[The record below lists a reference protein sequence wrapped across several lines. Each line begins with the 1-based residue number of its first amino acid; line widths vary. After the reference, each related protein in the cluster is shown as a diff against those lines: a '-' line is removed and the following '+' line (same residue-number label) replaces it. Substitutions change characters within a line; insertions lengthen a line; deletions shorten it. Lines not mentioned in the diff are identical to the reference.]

1 MSTTTDPDGGLGV
14 VVEGMN
20 LMDDSQTD
28 QRGEAVAWA
37 TAARDKRHRC
47 RVALRNGSMG
57 LDDVL
62 EQGVADEL
70 IARLTLLWVL
80 ESLPDAGKVAT
91 RRRLAELG
99 LDGSMM
105 LRDLDAEAL
114 ATVRREFGPGPEGSG
129 GEQDDD

>member
-1 MSTTTDPDGGLGV
+1 MSTTTDLYGRSGVGL
-14 VVEGMN
+14 EGTN
-20 LMDDSQTD
+20 LMDDSQVD

-47 RVALRNGSMG
+47 RVALRNGSMN

-62 EQGVADEL
+62 QQGVTDEL

-105 LRDLDAEAL
+105 LRDLDPEAL
-114 ATVRREFGPGPEGSG
+114 ATVRREFGLGPDGNG
-129 GEQDDD
+129 GRPR